1 MGRMDGESPNI
12 NGSEARELIR
22 RKYNRVVNGTLPEL
36 LEILDKGFVGEK
48 TPTEKTRKKLEMYV
62 LPLWEQL
69 QTNFPCAA
77 QKKSGHCTVFGCSDA
92 VHLNCLLGAQELMED
107 ASRNSK

>member
-1 MGRMDGESPNI
+1 MDGESPDI
-12 NGSEARELIR
+12 NSSEARELIR
-22 RKYNRVVNGTLPEL
+22 RKYGRVVNGTIPEL
-36 LEILDKGFVGEK
+36 LEILDKGLKKEK
-48 TPTEKTRKKLEMYV
+48 TPIEKTRKKLEMYV

-77 QKKSGHCTVFGCSDA
+77 QKKSGHCTVFGCSDV